1 MTDTPHAAI
10 ITDMDQPKYHR
21 VLLKVSGEGLCATNG
36 KGIDGD
42 ELETLA
48 REILAAT
55 KIGTQIG
62 IVVGGGNIIR
72 GAKLAKEG
80 RIPQATADYMGML
93 GTVINALALKE
104 MLEKLGQST
113 RVLTAINL
121 TAVAEPFIRG
131 RAIRHLEK
139 GRVVIFAAGTGNPF
153 FTTDTAAALRA
164 VEIGADI
171 LLKGT
176 KVDGVYDKD
185 PVKHPDAVRFDT
197 LTYTEAISRHLKV
210 MDVSAF
216 DMCRAHKIPIAVF
229 NMKTPGHIAEV
240 VAGHPHGTTITA
252 EE

>member
-1 MTDTPHAAI
+1 MTS
-10 ITDMDQPKYHR
+10 PKYKR
-21 VLLKVSGEGLCATNG
+21 VLLKISGEGFCSPSG
-36 KGIDGD
+36 KGIDGE

-48 REILAAT
+48 REILAACQL
-55 KIGTQIG
+55 GTQIAV
-62 IVVGGGNIIR
+62 VVGGGNIIR
-72 GAKLAKEG
+72 GARLAKEG

-93 GTVINALALKE
+93 GTVINGLALKE
-104 MLEKLGQST
+104 MLDKLGQPA

-171 LLKGT
+171 LLKAT

-185 PVKHPDAVRFDT
+185 PVKHPEAVRYEK
-197 LTYTEAISRHLKV
+197 LTYDEAINKNLKI
-210 MDVSAF
+210 MDLSAF
-216 DMCRAHKIPIAVF
+216 DMCRAHQIPIAVF
-229 NMKTPGHIAEV
+229 NMKQPGHIAGV
-240 VAGHPHGTTITA
+240 VAGDPHGTVVRA
-252 EE
+252 GE